1 MEFEYYLSNENK
13 QQMEGLVRKLGVLI
27 SSQKQTQFNRI
38 YQTTV
43 QQSTFTD

>member
-27 SSQKQTQFNRI
+27 SSQKQT
-38 YQTTV
+38 
-43 QQSTFTD
+43 